1 MKIKTIDPANIDMKK
16 NYLKIPIPQ
25 EFEVEELMVK
35 SPRRRSSRNNK
46 HKRSSAC
53 NSSSESERAQKKSI
67 GSASKFKQF
76 ASLMNKNE
84 DI

>member
-16 NYLKIPIPQ
+16 NYLKIPMPPQ
-25 EFEVEELMVK
+25 EFEVEEL
-35 SPRRRSSRNNK
+35 PRRRTRN
-46 HKRSSAC
+46 HRSSC
-53 NSSSESERAQKKSI
+53 SSESERVQKVST
-67 GSASKFKQF
+67 ASKFKQF